1 MLYCFDSSAVVK
13 RYATERG
20 SAWVRSIVPSDAEN
34 TIYLGQ
40 VGIVEIAA
48 ALSRKVRTQE
58 LSHDEY
64 EAALWLFLMDVRNDE
79 YVVTP
84 LSDYIVELAV
94 NLTRRHP
101 LRGYDTVHLAT
112 AIALNNRHY
121 RKQFLAIESTSV
133 KATKA
138 LFPIMSN
145 ALMSAGLSQLVF
157 AAADA

>member
-20 SAWVRSIVPSDAEN
+20 SAWVRSIGPSDAEN

-40 VGIVEIAA
+40 VGIVEMAA

-64 EAALWLFLMDVRNDE
+64 EAALWLFLMDVRNEE
-79 YVVTP
+79 YIVTP
-84 LSDYIVELAV
+84 LSDHIVELAV

-101 LRGYDTVHLAT
+101 LRGYDAVHLAT
-112 AIALNNRHY
+112 AMALN
-121 RKQFLAIESTSV
+121 T
-133 KATKA
+133 
-138 LFPIMSN
+138 

-157 AAADA
+157 VAADGRLCDAAQGEGLATENPNDH

>member
-20 SAWVRSIVPSDAEN
+20 SAWVRSIVPADAEN

-64 EAALWLFLMDVRNDE
+64 EAALWLFLMEVRNEE
-79 YVVTP
+79 YIVTP

-101 LRGYDTVHLAT
+101 LRGYDAVHLAT
-112 AIALNNRHY
+112 AIALNN
-121 RKQFLAIESTSV
+121 
-133 KATKA
+133 
-138 LFPIMSN
+138 
-145 ALMSAGLSQLVF
+145 ALMSAGLSQLEFV
-157 AAADA
+157 AADARLCDAARGEWLATENPNYH

>member
-64 EAALWLFLMDVRNDE
+64 EAALWLFLMDVRNEE

-101 LRGYDTVHLAT
+101 LRGYDAVHLAT
-112 AIALNNRHY
+112 AIALNN
-121 RKQFLAIESTSV
+121 
-133 KATKA
+133 
-138 LFPIMSN
+138 
-145 ALMSAGLSQLVF
+145 ALMSAGLSKLVF
-157 AAADA
+157 LAADARLCDAARGEGLATENPNDH